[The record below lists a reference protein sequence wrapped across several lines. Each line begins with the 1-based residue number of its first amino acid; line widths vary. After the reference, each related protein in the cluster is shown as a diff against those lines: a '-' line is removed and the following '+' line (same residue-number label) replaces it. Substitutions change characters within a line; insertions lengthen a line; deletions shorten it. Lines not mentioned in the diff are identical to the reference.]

1 MTTIMNNSV
10 SVNELNGKNSSKNA
24 FKALGNGTST
34 IKCIA
39 STSSIDSSG
48 DFKITRQLECVS
60 TNQGGEINCAILD
73 LEIAGTKG
81 NTPEVTVNG
90 QAISGGSVKYDAAGN
105 LEVRSCTGQ
114 LLDVVKVPAE
124 YFMATNGNDV
134 QNNTGAKTTPALP
147 FNKAFLGIAVR
158 PASSDLAHNLVVDAG
173 NVCVIS
179 EVVPGS
185 PAFSAGLEPND
196 VILGING
203 KPANPSTLLH
213 ELKIAGPGQSLKM
226 IILCKGVASEV
237 KVTLGTNPWKNQQP
251 SFKADN
257 GYPVNSTNDVN
268 GSQGCGQVQAQDL
281 YNDRFGYPL
290 GSTAPS
296 ETAKTWLSAGT
307 LM

>member
-10 SVNELNGKNSSKNA
+10 SVNELNGTNDSKNA
-24 FKALGNGTST
+24 FKALGSGTST

-48 DFKITRQLECVS
+48 DYKITRQLECVS
-60 TNQGGEINCAILD
+60 TNQCGEIDCTILD
-73 LEIAGTKG
+73 LKIAGTKG
-81 NTPEVTVNG
+81 NTPDVTVNG
-90 QAISGGSVKYDAAGN
+90 QAISGGSVKYDASGN
-105 LEVRSCTGQ
+105 LEVRTCTGQ
-114 LLDVVKVPAE
+114 ILDIVKVPAE
-124 YFMATNGNDV
+124 YFTATNGNDV
-134 QNNTGAKTTPALP
+134 QNYPGGKTTPAP
-147 FNKAFLGIAVR
+147 PVNMAFLGIAVR
-158 PASSDLAHNLVVDAG
+158 PASSDLAHNLVVDAS

-213 ELKIAGPGQSLKM
+213 DLKIAGPGQSLKM

-237 KVTLGTNPWKNQQP
+237 KVILGTNPWKNQKA
-251 SFKADN
+251 SFKSEN
-257 GYPVNSTNDVN
+257 GYPVNPASVN

>member
-10 SVNELNGKNSSKNA
+10 SVNELNGKASSKNA
-24 FKALGNGTST
+24 FMALGNGTST

-39 STSSIDSSG
+39 STNSIDSSG

-60 TNQGGEINCAILD
+60 MNQSGGINCTVLD
-73 LEIAGTKG
+73 LEITGTKG

-90 QAISGGSVKYDAAGN
+90 QAISGGSIKYDASGN

-114 LLDVVKVPAE
+114 LLDIVKIPAG
-124 YFMATNGNDV
+124 YFTATNGNDV
-134 QNNTGAKTTPALP
+134 QNNNGGKPTPALP
-147 FNKAFLGIAVR
+147 VNTAFLGIAVR

-213 ELKIAGPGQSLKM
+213 DLKVAGPGQSLKM

-237 KVTLGTNPWKNQQP
+237 EVTLGTNPWKNQNP
-251 SFKADN
+251 SFNTQN
-257 GYPVNSTNDVN
+257 GYPVDPANVN
-268 GSQGCGQVQAQDL
+268 GSQACFQVQAQDL
-281 YNDRFGYPL
+281 YNGRFGYPL

>member
-1 MTTIMNNSV
+1 MNNSV
-10 SVNELNGKNSSKNA
+10 SVNEINGNNDSKNA
-24 FKALGNGTST
+24 FKALGSDTST

-48 DFKITRQLECVS
+48 DFKITRQLECMS
-60 TNQGGEINCAILD
+60 TDQGGEINCTILD
-73 LEIAGTKG
+73 LEISGTKG
-81 NTPEVTVNG
+81 NTPDVTVNG
-90 QAISGGSVKYDAAGN
+90 QAISGGSVKYDASGN
-105 LEVRSCTGQ
+105 LQVRTCTGQ
-114 LLDVVKVPAE
+114 LLDIVKVPAE
-124 YFMATNGNDV
+124 CFTATNGNV
-134 QNNTGAKTTPALP
+134 AQNNTGGKTTPALP
-147 FNKAFLGIAVR
+147 VNTAFLGITVR
-158 PASSDLAHNLVVDAG
+158 PASSDLAHNLVVDAS

-213 ELKIAGPGQSLKM
+213 DLKIAGPGQSLKM

-237 KVTLGTNPWKNQQP
+237 KVILGTNPWKTQKA
-251 SFKADN
+251 SFKTEN
-257 GYPVNSTNDVN
+257 GYPVNPASVN

>member
-10 SVNELNGKNSSKNA
+10 SVNELNGNSDSKNA

-48 DFKITRQLECVS
+48 DFKINRQLECMS
-60 TNQGGEINCAILD
+60 TNQGGGINCTLLD
-73 LEIAGTKG
+73 LEISGIKG

-90 QAISGGSVKYDAAGN
+90 QEISGGSVRYDASGN

-114 LLDVVKVPAE
+114 LLDIVKVPAE
-124 YFMATNGNDV
+124 YLMATNENDV
-134 QNNTGAKTTPALP
+134 QNNSGGKTAPSLP
-147 FNKAFLGIAVR
+147 VNTAFLGIAVR
-158 PASSDLAHNLVVDAG
+158 PASSDLAHNLVVDAS

-203 KPANPSTLLH
+203 KPANPSALLH
-213 ELKIAGPGQSLKM
+213 DLKIAGPGQSLKM

-237 KVTLGTNPWKNQQP
+237 EVTLGTNPWKNKQP
-251 SFKADN
+251 SFKAEN
-257 GYPVNSTNDVN
+257 GYPVNPANVY
-268 GSQGCGQVQAQDL
+268 GSQGCVQVQAQDL

-290 GSTAPS
+290 GSTSPS
-296 ETAKTWLSAGT
+296 ETVKTWLSAGT